1 MRLED
6 LNIKILYDF
15 VNINLLKISCL
26 KKEVDFIYDNLIQI
40 AEYNNED
47 KKNKIKYLGK
57 ILNKY
62 LFKNNCYTDD
72 TYIEFFSNNIDKNVY
87 SILLNNDRN
96 IFSNNIFNTLLTSP
110 YLSNDKK
117 TTLYNSLMKNISLKT
132 YNHSKFTIKPPMFL
146 KVENETFRD
155 LNFSLFQN
163 NINFYFYDKNGFN
176 EYNETEIDRI
186 QNIYVSSLTNGN
198 NIDYLNML
206 FNSICYNKDIE
217 VLNEIVYYVIVFL
230 KNLERESNNIL
241 IEQDEFV
248 KSTLRNISSN
258 NYNKYY
264 NYYDEDDLYDKRKKK
279 NYFEDSNGYVFQEEY
294 FEDSEDFKTQED
306 KDYEYQFN
314 TYIRDKQDVIEGF
327 TVGLLHFIKL
337 VLSNDF
343 TSINLIDE
351 NKANILKLLKPDIVY
366 DVRIEKI
373 VEISDYYLHQP
384 LNDIGEIK
392 ELKIKNSKNKNIII
406 NNLLSSSMITEN
418 KLIKEIIMKSDLKHI
433 DFDYMISTGVTTNIV
448 VNEYQKNKKEILSNH
463 NLENFYKSL
472 ILHKEKF
479 KENNNI
485 FNVLKDTYN
494 INNNESIICL
504 EMVLSNDFSNKTEE
518 EMNLF
523 YKKINELLEECNIFK
538 NKNKNKIKTKELKI
552 DVSLLSSI
560 YNNMFFMYEIIKRNY
575 RLYNDIY
582 ELLLD
587 LSFNSTITRNQNG
600 ERDYII
606 KFETLTNN
614 FTSNNKNTNLFN
626 EDNIEFFKEYIS
638 NRINITFVNEIYFNS
653 EINYY
658 SEVFNELISY
668 SVIEKEITGILEII
682 YNEMNFE
689 DIYNYNKKSFEDISN
704 INKKS
709 IEDFLTLSKNNY
721 FRETSNLFLSINN
734 YDRIIKRTNIINKIS
749 KNQLKLNF

>member
-6 LNIKILYDF
+6 LNIKFLYDF

-40 AEYNNED
+40 ANED

-72 TYIEFFSNNIDKNVY
+72 TYIEFFSNNIDKNIY

-117 TTLYNSLMKNISLKT
+117 TTLYNYLMKNISLKT

-163 NINFYFYDKNGFN
+163 NINFCFYDKNGFN
-176 EYNETEIDRI
+176 EYSETEIDRI

-230 KNLERESNNIL
+230 KKLETESNIIL

-343 TSINLIDE
+343 TSINLIEE
-351 NKANILKLLKPDIVY
+351 NKVNILKLLKTDIVY

-373 VEISDYYLHQP
+373 VDISDYYLHQP

-406 NNLLSSSMITEN
+406 NNLLSSVMITEN
-418 KLIKEIIMKSDLKHI
+418 KLVEKIILKSDLKHI
-433 DFDYMISTGVTTNIV
+433 DFDYMTSTGVTTNVV
-448 VNEYQKNKKEILSNH
+448 VNEYNKNKKEILSDS

-472 ILHKEKF
+472 ILYKDKL
-479 KENNNI
+479 KENNNV
-485 FNVLKDTYN
+485 FNVLRKTYN
-494 INNNESIICL
+494 ITNNKSIITM
-504 EMVLSNDFSNKTEE
+504 EMVFSNDFYNKTEE
-518 EMNLF
+518 EMKFF
-523 YKKINELLEECNIFK
+523 YARINELLDECNIFK
-538 NKNKNKIKTKELKI
+538 NPNKSKTKELKKDI
-552 DVSLLSSI
+552 SLLSDI
-560 YNNMFFMYEIIKRNY
+560 YNNIFFMYEISKNNY
-575 RLYNDIY
+575 KLYNEMY

-587 LSFNSTITRNQNG
+587 LSFYSTMTRNQNG
-600 ERDYII
+600 ERDFVI
-606 KFETLTNN
+606 KFETFTNN
-614 FTSNNKNTNLFN
+614 LTTNNKNTDLFT
-626 EDNIEFFKEYIS
+626 EDNIDFIKEYIC
-638 NRINITFVNEIYFNS
+638 NRINITFINEIYFKN

-658 SEVFNELISY
+658 YETFKELISY
-668 SVIEKEITGILEII
+668 AVIENELSGILEII
-682 YNEMNFE
+682 YNEINFE
-689 DIYNYNKKSFEDISN
+689 DIYNYNKKSFEEIAKLNNKN
-704 INKKS
+704 I
-709 IEDFLTLSKNNY
+709 EEFLSLSKNNY
-721 FRETSNLFLSINN
+721 FKETSNLFLSINN
-734 YDRIIKRTNIINKIS
+734 YDRIIKITSLINKIN
-749 KNQLKLNF
+749 KNQIKLNF